1 MDITKIK
8 IKRTN
13 NDFKLEATNENG
25 NLIVMDGSE
34 AIGGGNLGFRPMQL
48 LLSAIGGCS
57 AIDVISILKKQKQ
70 VIDDFGIEVEGD
82 REKIEDHSIWKHI
95 VLHFIINGE
104 VEPEKAKKAINLS
117 LDKYCSVSKTL
128 EPTATISYKLTV
140 NGSIYA

>member
-1 MDITKIK
+1 MDITKIN

-25 NLIVMDGSE
+25 NLIIMDASE
-34 AIGGGNLGFRPMQL
+34 ANGGSNSGFRPMQL

-70 VIDDFGIEVEGD
+70 VITDFEIEVEGD
-82 REKIEDHSIWKHI
+82 REKIEDYSLWRKI
-95 VLHFIINGE
+95 VLHFIIKGE
-104 VEPEKAKKAINLS
+104 VEPEKANKAVKLS

-128 EPTATISYKLTV
+128 EPTATINYKLTV
-140 NGSIYA
+140 NGSLYV